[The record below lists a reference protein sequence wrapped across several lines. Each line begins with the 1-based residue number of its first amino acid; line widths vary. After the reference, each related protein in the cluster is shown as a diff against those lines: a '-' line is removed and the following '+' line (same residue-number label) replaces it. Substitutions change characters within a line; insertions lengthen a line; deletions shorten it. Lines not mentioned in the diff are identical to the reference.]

1 MTGQRRAPQ
10 PDRTDRTS
18 EPDRQDTL
26 LVSCLVCPVFGHGQD
41 GQMSGLSGLSDRGVP
56 TGQTGHLSKEMSGL
70 SCLVGV
76 PYLCWRWLVDRR
88 GSHHVRSRGRSGGLV
103 MAR

>member
-41 GQMSGLSGLSDRGVP
+41 GQMSGLSGLSDRWVP

-70 SCLVGV
+70 SCPVGV
-76 PYLCWRWLVDRR
+76 PYLCWRWLDLIGAAVTVF
-88 GSHHVRSRGRSGGLV
+88 VRAAGL
-103 MAR
+103 AAE

>member
-41 GQMSGLSGLSDRGVP
+41 GQMSGLSGLSDRAVP
-56 TGQTGHLSKEMSGL
+56 TGQTVRFVLSGRGALPMLEVAGL
-70 SCLVGV
+70 
-76 PYLCWRWLVDRR
+76 DRR
-88 GSHHVRSRGRSGGLV
+88 GSHRVRSRGRSGG
-103 MAR
+103 

>member
-1 MTGQRRAPQ
+1 MTGHDGLHK

-26 LVSCLVCPVFGHGQD
+26 LVSCLVCPVFGHGQG
-41 GQMSGLSGLSDRGVP
+41 GQMSGLSGLSVRFPP

-70 SCLVGV
+70 SPRVGCV
-76 PYLCWRWLVDRR
+76 TL
-88 GSHHVRSRGRSGGLV
+88 
-103 MAR
+103 